1 MYVCVF
7 CECGCSPRTLTGSR
21 QSESTMN
28 PGIPPRLDSERSPV
42 KAGELEGRGS
52 DKRREGQRR
61 REDLL
66 EL

>member
-1 MYVCVF
+1 
-7 CECGCSPRTLTGSR
+7 
-21 QSESTMN
+21 MN

-52 DKRREGQRR
+52 DTRRVGQRG